1 MEELDQCQQLGV
13 QLLSNQF
20 CPHLRLHPWGK
31 ARFDL
36 FLWYVKVLP
45 KHINTMY
52 VWSLLNC
59 HNSIRDQSIWKILM
73 VTNSNISLVSSLP
86 VSILSSFWQTLAK
99 RTQCCLLFKILQK
112 QVNNSAKLSCL
123 PVFNK
128 FQIIFII
135 KSQTLWEY
143 KVESKFCPNGTL
155 YNIIE
160 IKGFCFQ
167 NQAPPWWKQPLMG
180 PAFPTGHKPAPKE
193 MRKPGCNGGVCYCNK
208 ENYCN
213 DRHNVSRNSTENH
226 NLNWTTSLDHEHQT
240 RMSHRTT
247 SPQMGCKMSEAKRQ
261 QSDWRKG
268 KI

>member
-73 VTNSNISLVSSLP
+73 VTNSNISLISSLP
-86 VSILSSFWQTLAK
+86 VSILSSFWQTPAK

-123 PVFNK
+123 Q
-128 FQIIFII
+128 QISNYFHHQVSDTVGIESWI
-135 KSQTLWEY
+135 KVLSKWYFVQHNWDKRLLFSEPGSTLVETTSNGSCLSNWSQTC
-143 KVESKFCPNGTL
+143 S
-155 YNIIE
+155 
-160 IKGFCFQ
+160 
-167 NQAPPWWKQPLMG
+167 
-180 PAFPTGHKPAPKE
+180 
-193 MRKPGCNGGVCYCNK
+193 
-208 ENYCN
+208 
-213 DRHNVSRNSTENH
+213 
-226 NLNWTTSLDHEHQT
+226 
-240 RMSHRTT
+240 
-247 SPQMGCKMSEAKRQ
+247 
-261 QSDWRKG
+261 
-268 KI
+268 